1 MALVDGDLVVTL
13 EQRLLML
20 DQIDQAIADLRRLLP
35 PKQKRRRRQL
45 RLPLAPP
52 AKSPTNPPDLAC
64 FLRGSPND
72 HAPPPRH
79 GQPRYPRKRTSTAVQ
94 RKLIPDRD

>member
-1 MALVDGDLVVTL
+1 MALVDGDLMVTL

-20 DQIDQAIADLRRLLP
+20 DQVDQAIADLRRLFP
-35 PKQKRRRRQL
+35 PKQKRRQRRRRQL

-52 AKSPTNPPDLAC
+52 VKSPTSPPDLAY

-72 HAPPPRH
+72 STPPPRRRVA
-79 GQPRYPRKRTSTAVQ
+79 GT
-94 RKLIPDRD
+94 

>member
-20 DQIDQAIADLRRLLP
+20 DQVDQAIADLRRLLP
-35 PKQKRRRRQL
+35 PKPKRRRRQL

-52 AKSPTNPPDLAC
+52 AKSPTNLPDLAC
-64 FLRGSPND
+64 FLRGSLND
-72 HAPPPRH
+72 RAPPPRH
-79 GQPRYPRKRTSTAVQ
+79 RRRTIPRS
-94 RKLIPDRD
+94 